1 MISEVYFL
9 KNTRSIRNA
18 LSLTW
23 DDYIDA
29 FGMKKEEAEK
39 LLLNP
44 REFPLKFA
52 MNFCERFSLDLE
64 NIFSADFDEK
74 TFARNY
80 LGEMPQL
87 PEKYTLE
94 RNSRVITLANFVAGL
109 ENGGHGW
116 LNELI
121 FRRMQ
126 IPRTILLYPEMRIP
140 FKLILDYL
148 NLVEKFR
155 TNPQIMYISG
165 LEGIDR
171 LNHKLGL
178 KTFSDQYN
186 IEFYEK
192 FFHQSIQ
199 SFDNTYNYE
208 VIDAN
213 QEQILVKWNLKEEF
227 QELYKTKSMSN
238 DVLLNYKVGI
248 ASGIA
253 SLFGLENSNVDVIK
267 NENGVEQIS
276 IQLSKQSLINGTQLH

>member
-1 MISEVYFL
+1 VISEVYFL

>member
-1 MISEVYFL
+1 MINEVYFL

-18 LSLTW
+18 LGLTW

-94 RNSRVITLANFVAGL
+94 RNSRVITLANFVTGL
-109 ENGGHGW
+109 ENGGQGW

-213 QEQILVKWNLKEEF
+213 QEQVLVKWNLKEEF

-253 SLFGLENSNVDVIK
+253 TLFGLENSNVDVIK
-267 NENGVEQIS
+267 NENGVEQIR